1 MFARYYIFCMLFWLG
16 TMYCFPCSDI
26 IHPISDASF
35 DDIVQTDALIRERN
49 FGVMEGK
56 PITEY
61 VNAANEAGIKKA
73 YKFVPKGG
81 ESSTEV
87 RERAKEF
94 LKVSIQKNIRLQ
106 LYIDRF
112 LRIIK

>member
-1 MFARYYIFCMLFWLG
+1 MIPATFGDHLYN
-16 TMYCFPCSDI
+16 FPCSDI
-26 IHPISDASF
+26 FHPISDASF

-81 ESSTEV
+81 ESSAEV
-87 RERAKEF
+87 RERAKEL
-94 LKVSIQKNIRLQ
+94 LKVCIQKNI
-106 LYIDRF
+106 
-112 LRIIK
+112 